1 MPRGKMLGGSSGINY
16 LMYVRGSRK
25 DYDGWRDLGNEGW
38 GWDDLVPYFK
48 KHQTLDLPSDKVKGL
63 NAQLMPH
70 AAADKYH
77 GTNGRYLSPARAVT
91 LIMTPRPSPYEL
103 Q

>member
-1 MPRGKMLGGSSGINY
+1 MLGGSSGINY

-38 GWDDLVPYFK
+38 GWNDLVPYFR
-48 KHQTLDLPSDKVKGL
+48 KHQILDLPTDKVKGVDP
-63 NAQLMPH
+63 QLMPH

-77 GTNGRYLSPARAVT
+77 GTNGTFFLSRVRT
-91 LIMTPRPSPYEL
+91 VNLMMRPRSYPYKL

>member
-16 LMYVRGSRK
+16 LMYVRGSRR
-25 DYDGWRDLGNEGW
+25 DYDSWRALGNEGW

-63 NAQLMPH
+63 DPQLMPH
-70 AAADKYH
+70 DAAADKYH
-77 GTNGRYLSPARAVT
+77 GTNGTSSRPAYN
-91 LIMTPRPSPYEL
+91 I
-103 Q
+103 